1 MKQLLFILWIG
12 VFSLQSSAQ
21 EALLLGAVIPN
32 GNVKMKDI
40 SGALTTLNEVRST
53 NGLLVMFS
61 CNTCPYVIRN
71 QSRTNEIC
79 LMALNKNIGVI
90 LINSNEENRTSG
102 DSYQD
107 MQAYAKEQGYK
118 WHYVV
123 DSHNEIANA
132 FAANRTPECYLFDGN
147 GKLVYHG
154 AIDNSPTD
162 ITNVKRVHVQEAIN
176 EMLSGKD
183 VTIKKSRSVGC
194 TIRRKAE

>member
-12 VFSLQSSAQ
+12 VLTLQSSAQ
-21 EALLLGAVIPN
+21 EGLLIGAVIPN
-32 GNVKMKDI
+32 GNIKMKDI
-40 SGALTTLNEVRST
+40 SGALTTLNEVKSS

-79 LMALNKNIGVI
+79 LLALNKNIGVM
-90 LINSNEENRTSG
+90 LINSNEENRSSG

-118 WHYVV
+118 WQYVV
-123 DSHNEIANA
+123 DSHNDIANA
-132 FAANRTPECYLFDGN
+132 FAANRMPECFLFDGN

-154 AIDNSPTD
+154 AIDNSPAD
-162 ITNVKRVHVQEAIN
+162 ISNVKRVHVQEAIN

-183 VTIKKSRSVGC
+183 VTVKESRSVGC
-194 TIRRKAE
+194 TIRRRS